1 MNAGS
6 NWVSTV
12 VMAAVGLVL
21 VPIILSSLGVSGF
34 GVWALLA
41 RGLAYPIILERAF
54 VLAINR
60 FVAFY
65 RNDIKELNRFVS
77 ASFVILTGLA
87 ALTVTA
93 AILLSFIISDIFAAI
108 TTEFADDARITC
120 ILVGLTLAC
129 KILEANFSGALQ
141 GYQYY
146 TRYNAVVITSNLLRA
161 ILTVGLLVV
170 WKSMVAVQLMF
181 LVTAAISA
189 LLMFFVARKS
199 IAGLK
204 VDVRLIN
211 RKTMWELWRYTSH
224 SVARSGSMIV
234 MYNTM
239 TLLVGWKGTAVDVTV
254 YDVAFRLPG
263 FVRGFLAGTQNV
275 FLPAVTSFYANG
287 QMVKIKALIKK
298 GTKMI
303 SALTCVSL
311 ILLFVF
317 TEEVLAFWLKGAVPA
332 ETIRVMRV
340 LIIAVVPQGL
350 FGIWLPTLVG
360 MAHLRWLTIMAVT
373 IASSAIFL
381 ELIFLLP
388 LQSLITTAMAPAI
401 AQVIILWL
409 CRGFWLP
416 GYGLYKFGISP
427 YEYIRNSLFGPAAA
441 TLVSIAA
448 LWLLNRIVPKDSVHW
463 LVMLAASAAVVM
475 VSFTAISL
483 RSEVAELLVAARRK
497 FESRGE
503 RCV

>member
-6 NWVSTV
+6 NWVSTM
-12 VMAAVGLVL
+12 VMAAVGLIL

-87 ALTVTA
+87 VLTITA
-93 AILLSFIISDIFAAI
+93 AILLSFVISDIFAAI
-108 TTEFADDARITC
+108 TNEFADDARITC

-146 TRYNAVVITSNLLRA
+146 TRYNAVVITGNLLRA
-161 ILTVGLLVV
+161 ILTIGLLVV
-170 WKSMVAVQLMF
+170 WKSMIAVQLMF
-181 LVTAAISA
+181 LVTAFVSA
-189 LLMFFVARKS
+189 LLMFFVARRS
-199 IAGLK
+199 IKGLK
-204 VDVRLIN
+204 IDVRLIN
-211 RKTMWELWRYTSH
+211 RKTMLELWRYTSH

-254 YDVAFRLPG
+254 YDVAFRIPG

-287 QMVKIKALIKK
+287 EVDKIKVLIKK

-332 ETIRVMRV
+332 ETVRVMRV
-340 LIIAVVPQGL
+340 LIITIIPEGL
-350 FGIWLPTLVG
+350 FGVWLPVLVG
-360 MAHLRWLTIMAVT
+360 MGHLRWLTIMAVT

-381 ELIFLLP
+381 ELIFLLS
-388 LQSLITTAMAPAI
+388 LQSLITAPMAPAI
-401 AQVIILWL
+401 AQIIILWL

-416 GYGLYKFGISP
+416 GYGLYKLGISP
-427 YEYIRNSLFGPAAA
+427 YYYIRDSLFGPAVA
-441 TLVSIAA
+441 TLVSVAA
-448 LWLLNRIVPKDSVHW
+448 LWLFNSVVPGGSVHW
-463 LVMLAASAAVVM
+463 LVMFAASAAVVM
-475 VSFTAISL
+475 LTFTAISM
-483 RSEVAELLVAARRK
+483 RSEAVELLVAAKRR
-497 FESRGE
+497 FESRRE
-503 RCV
+503 NCV